1 MKKHYRYLFLIIFAF
16 CGLSTKSWAQL
27 GGSST
32 YNFLKLPVSAR
43 AEALGGSI
51 VSMYDNDLSAAF
63 TNPSLLNKHM
73 NHNMQLSFNSYFA
86 NIGQG
91 FAGYAR
97 HWEKVGTFVA
107 GLQFLNYGDFT
118 RADEYGN
125 IHGTFSAGDYALSV
139 GYSRPFFDS
148 LLYVGVTN
156 KWILSQYAEYT
167 SFGTAFDLGASYVS
181 KNKLFTAS
189 VVFRNM
195 GFQMKSYTA
204 NNQERL
210 PFEIQLGISQG
221 FKHVP
226 LRLMLFV
233 TNLQRPDLSYYD
245 AENRFTVNPI
255 APEDTI
261 DTKIGL
267 GTNILRHF
275 TVAVE
280 LFPFKKHLFLRLAY
294 NFQRAGEL
302 TTDVRGKTAGLS
314 YGIGI
319 RIANLTFSYSRS
331 HYFVL
336 ESPNHIT
343 LNIDLG
349 GFNKFKKKNKPVP
362 LENTPEIA
370 P

>member
-1 MKKHYRYLFLIIFAF
+1 MMN
-16 CGLSTKSWAQL
+16 SSWAQL
-27 GGSST
+27 GGRST
-32 YNFLKLPVSAR
+32 YNFLKLPASAR

-51 VSMYDNDLSAAF
+51 VSLYDNDLSAAL

-73 NHNMQLSFNSYFA
+73 HHNMQLSYNSYFA

-97 HWEKVGTFVA
+97 HWEKIGTFYA

-118 RADEYGN
+118 RADEAGN
-125 IHGTFSAGDYALSV
+125 MLGTFSAGDYALNI

-148 LLYVGVTN
+148 LLYVGITN

-167 SFGTAFDLGASYVS
+167 SVGTAFDLGATYVS

-189 VVFRNM
+189 VVLRNM
-195 GFQMKSYTA
+195 GFQMKTYTA
-204 NNQERL
+204 QNQEKL
-210 PFEIQLGISQG
+210 PFEIQVGVSQG

-255 APEDTI
+255 SGDTS
-261 DTKIGL
+261 DTKIGV
-267 GTNILRHF
+267 GTNILRHL
-275 TVAVE
+275 TIAAE
-280 LFPFKKHLFLRLAY
+280 LFPFKKHLFLRVAY

-302 TTDVRGKTAGLS
+302 GTDIRGKTAGLS

-331 HYFVL
+331 HYFVM

-362 LENTPEIA
+362 LENTPEVT